1 MNKYL
6 KDIISGFLA
15 GFFIGLGGT
24 AFVMCK
30 ATLDVNGGLI
40 GAMCFPIGL
49 FMVCAFGVNLYT
61 GKIGYAFNKE
71 ANTFNPLDFVIMLL
85 ANFLGAAT
93 IGFIVYLGAR
103 ENQHLL
109 DTAAAVAES
118 RTITNPLDMLG
129 SFFKS
134 MVCGMLVYVGVYLY
148 KKCNNFFERAVVI
161 FIPIFLFVFC
171 GFNHCIADFFYIT
184 FGMNVNILSLSFIL
198 IVVLGNSL
206 GAILFDRALY
216 LLSKVSKT
224 KEVDN

>member
-71 ANTFNPLDFVIMLL
+71 VNTFNPLDFVIMLL

-93 IGFIVYLGAR
+93 IGFIVYLGAQG
-103 ENQHLL
+103 NQHLL
-109 DTAAAVAES
+109 DTAAAVAQS
-118 RTITNPLDMLG
+118 RIINNPLTVLG
-129 SFFKS
+129 AFFKS

-148 KKCNNFFERAVVI
+148 KKCNNYFERAVVI

>member
-1 MNKYL
+1 MNKYV
-6 KDIISGFLA
+6 KDILSGFLA

-24 AFVMCK
+24 AFVLCK
-30 ATLDVNGGLI
+30 ATLNTNAGLI

-49 FMVCAFGVNLYT
+49 FMVCVFGVNLYT

-71 ANTFNPLDFVIMLL
+71 VNTFNPLDFIIMLL

-93 IGFIVYLGAR
+93 IGFIVYFGARDNQNIIDTAVAVAQSRSISNPLTVLGA
-103 ENQHLL
+103 
-109 DTAAAVAES
+109 
-118 RTITNPLDMLG
+118 
-129 SFFKS
+129 FFKS
-134 MVCGMLVYVGVYLY
+134 MVCGMLVYIAVYLF
-148 KKCNNFFERAVVI
+148 KKCNNYFEKALVV

-184 FGMNVNILSLSFIL
+184 FGMNVNILSITFIL

-216 LLSKVSKT
+216 VLSKEVTS